1 MSPQKV
7 VQVED
12 YEPFIGPKRDLQKRF
27 GGQVLNYKFLR
38 LERS

>member
-12 YEPFIGPKRDLQKRF
+12 YEPFIGPKTIDRIRKKAKPCK
-27 GGQVLNYKFLR
+27 V
-38 LERS
+38 ERSI